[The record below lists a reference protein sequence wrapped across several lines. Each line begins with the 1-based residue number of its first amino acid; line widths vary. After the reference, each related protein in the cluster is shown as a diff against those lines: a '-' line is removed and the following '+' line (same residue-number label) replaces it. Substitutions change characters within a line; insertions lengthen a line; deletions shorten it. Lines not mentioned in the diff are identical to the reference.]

1 VDVRK
6 ENKMAKC
13 NKCNTEENIVY
24 SGTAALL
31 LGVIDQVEQ
40 ICYDCANKQ
49 AGEPDTNKEI
59 SNA

>member
-1 VDVRK
+1 
-6 ENKMAKC
+6 MAKC